1 MLSCQTDSGGFGAA
15 PGHDA
20 HLSYT
25 VSAVQ
30 VLAMVDGFGE
40 LEKRG
45 REGGTMAVGR
55 CKRSLPR
62 SMAGMVMLR

>member
-20 HLSYT
+20 HLLCTCY
-25 VSAVQ
+25 AVQ
-30 VLAMVDGFGE
+30 VLTMVDGIGE

-45 REGGTMAVGR
+45 KEGGTMAVGKCAPHLNLHYGFVANTR
-55 CKRSLPR
+55 
-62 SMAGMVMLR
+62 